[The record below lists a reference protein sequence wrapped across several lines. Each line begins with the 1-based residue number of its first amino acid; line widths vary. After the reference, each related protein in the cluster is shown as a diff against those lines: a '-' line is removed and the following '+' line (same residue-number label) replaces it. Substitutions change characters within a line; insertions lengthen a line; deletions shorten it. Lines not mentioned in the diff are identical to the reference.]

1 MNIIELY
8 ENAGIY
14 RENIT
19 EFTFDDTVKVQK
31 RFEIERTHNPNL
43 SPSLQQDLIKAM
55 NEFPKELL
63 FISSNRILYN
73 FFAKTNYSRNR
84 FSSDHSVSV
93 TNEAV
98 KSFISMF
105 LSADLDGFFEEKI
118 AQNRFDD
125 VEDFLAVKDYLP
137 ETSLNALSQFI
148 DDKFDAVLNIIT
160 NNPSQESTLSFNF
173 IKHRSFYDL
182 LSHFRSS
189 KNDER
194 IRTLL
199 NTMTSTLVDFNIK
212 SVFLNQMM
220 IAMGNYKAVDNDLA
234 STLKFNKDQT
244 LANTQKIGSSS
255 SSALS
260 TGGTIVLIIIVI
272 RIILLMVR
280 CSR

>member
-31 RFEIERTHNPNL
+31 QFEIERTHNPNL
-43 SPSLQQDLIKAM
+43 SSSLQQDLIKAM

-73 FFAKTNYSRNR
+73 FFAKTNHSRNR

-280 CSR
+280 CNS